1 MVGVCLFGAFAAVM
15 AFFYLPLY
23 LGWLPLPV
31 AILGIGWLCWAS
43 PRVVHRLTGSLPAAF
58 APVLVIFAVTA
69 VLLILPN
76 QLDRQRP
83 LRVFL
88 YAQWRVFALLG
99 AIALAGAAALGLL
112 WGDAVARRV
121 HGTDATAVAGPVDT
135 DG

>member
-1 MVGVCLFGAFAAVM
+1 MAVGVCLFGAFAAVM

-23 LGWLPLPV
+23 LGRLPFPV
-31 AILGIGWLCWAS
+31 TILGIGWLCWAA
-43 PRVVHRLTGSLPAAF
+43 PRLVHRLTWSLPAAF
-58 APVLVIFAVTA
+58 APVLVIFVVTA

-76 QLDRQRP
+76 QLNGLP
-83 LRVFL
+83 LRVFR

-99 AIALAGAAALGLL
+99 AISLAGAASLALL

-121 HGTDATAVAGPVDT
+121 RGTDATATAGPVDT